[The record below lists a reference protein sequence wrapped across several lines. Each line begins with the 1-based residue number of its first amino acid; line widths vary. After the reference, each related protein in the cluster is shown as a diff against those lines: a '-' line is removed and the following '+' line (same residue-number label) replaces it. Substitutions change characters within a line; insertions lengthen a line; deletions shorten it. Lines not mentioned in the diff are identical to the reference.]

1 MSSTPRR
8 KRARGASRIGRDR
21 QISVRSAR
29 RAQPDLRKFARAIVS
44 LALAQAEADARAQR
58 DASTSDRDAPDPAPV
73 SKESTNPEAG
83 DDK

>member
-58 DASTSDRDAPDPAPV
+58 DAGGGTEAPAAPA
-73 SKESTNPEAG
+73 KA
-83 DDK
+83 DDKGAEVTNDQ